1 MPLLLC
7 SGIIN
12 GMGKAGKA
20 LRQVLETHSISQSK
34 LATALGFDRPIVH
47 RWFHEQTD
55 PTAETVVN
63 IVGVLRGINPI
74 AAENF
79 IDLFLGS
86 PDHAGAV
93 SPRLATVQDLPASN
107 QVNIAAL
114 ARLFDDTTN
123 SYKYLFFISLLDIL
137 RRRQFD
143 VLSPISFKELV
154 IEMLANAWYP
164 HTYFKLAFGTQDK
177 IADQLDALSLEITA
191 PILKFT
197 DTDKK
202 ELRKEIKGQ
211 SIDDTVK
218 FIGKYV
224 PFRLIRPF
232 FTADLAGLTDSKVN
246 QGIVDLAITNFKT
259 TNPLYSFDTATASS
273 CSAIVVHEDWAAY
286 IETNYAIIRA
296 WVSWEWL
303 NYMQK
308 RNPNVPSIVNKIF
321 MPQERGSLD
330 KQTKYWRLIIEST
343 SMNCIY
349 SQQILEAKRFS
360 LDHYLPWS
368 FVAHDQLWNLIPVP
382 PEVNSSKSNKL
393 PDHKYLQ
400 RFIQAQYQGLT
411 LSRENLGEKEWK
423 KYAEP
428 FVADLKLS
436 NEEILNPDRLKTAYE
451 STIQPLILL
460 AGQQGFTAN
469 WSYSQVANN
478 A

>member
-1 MPLLLC
+1 
-7 SGIIN
+7 
-12 GMGKAGKA
+12 MGKAGKA
-20 LRQVLETHSISQSK
+20 LRKVLEVHGISQSK
-34 LATALGFDRPIVH
+34 LAIALDLDRPIIH

-63 IVGVLRGINPI
+63 IVNVLRSISPI

-79 IDLFLGS
+79 INLFLGS
-86 PDHAGAV
+86 PDRTGLVA
-93 SPRLATVQDLPASN
+93 SRLATSQDLPASS
-107 QVNIAAL
+107 QVNVAAL

-164 HTYFKLAFGTQDK
+164 HIYFKLSFGTQDK
-177 IADQLDALSLEITA
+177 IADQLDTLNLELTV

-202 ELRKEIKGQ
+202 ELRKAIKDQ
-211 SIDDTVK
+211 NINNTVK

-246 QGIVDLAITNFKT
+246 QGIVDLAIANFQITK
-259 TNPLYSFDTATASS
+259 PLYSFDSTTASA
-273 CSAIVVHEDWAAY
+273 CSAITVQEDWANY
-286 IETNYAIIRA
+286 IETNYAIVRA

-303 NYMQK
+303 TYMQR

-321 MPQERGSLD
+321 MPQERSSLD
-330 KQTKYWRLIIEST
+330 KQTKYWKLILDMS

-349 SQQILEAKRFS
+349 SQQRLDAKRFS

-368 FVAHDQLWNLIPVP
+368 FVAHDHLWNLIPVP

-393 PDHKYLQ
+393 PDSKYL
-400 RFIQAQYQGLT
+400 RGFIQMQHQGLQ
-411 LSRENLGEKEWK
+411 LSREKLGEKEWK

-428 FVADLKLS
+428 FIADLKLN
-436 NEEILNPDRLKTAYE
+436 NEELLNPDCLQTAYE
-451 STIQPLILL
+451 STIQPLLLL
-460 AGQQGFTAN
+460 ASQQGFVPN
-469 WSYSQVANN
+469 WAYS
-478 A
+478 

>member
-1 MPLLLC
+1 
-7 SGIIN
+7 
-12 GMGKAGKA
+12 MGKAGKA
-20 LRQVLETHSISQSK
+20 LRQVLEAHSISQSK
-34 LATALGFDRPIVH
+34 LAMALGLDLPIIH
-47 RWFHEQTD
+47 RWFHELTD
-55 PTAETVVN
+55 PTAETVVS
-63 IVGVLRGINPI
+63 IVGVLRGINSI

-86 PDHAGAV
+86 PDHTGLA
-93 SPRLATVQDLPASN
+93 SPRLATFQDLPASN
-107 QVNIAAL
+107 QINVAAL
-114 ARLFDDTTN
+114 ARLFDETTN

-164 HTYFKLAFGTQDK
+164 YIYFKLSFGTQDK
-177 IADQLDALSLEITA
+177 IADQLDMITLELTA

-202 ELRKEIKGQ
+202 ELRKSIKDQ
-211 SIDDTVK
+211 NINDIVK

-232 FTADLAGLTDSKVN
+232 FTPDLAGLTDSKVN
-246 QGIVDLAITNFKT
+246 QGIVDLAIANFKIAK
-259 TNPLYSFDTATASS
+259 PLYSFDSPTVSS
-273 CSAIVVHEDWAAY
+273 CTAILVHEDWSTY
-286 IETNYAIIRA
+286 IEANYAIIRA
-296 WVSWEWL
+296 WASWEWL
-303 NYMQK
+303 NYMQR

-321 MPQERGSLD
+321 MPQERSSLT
-330 KQTKYWRLIIEST
+330 KQTKYWKLVLENT

-349 SQQILEAKRFS
+349 SRQVLDAKRFS

-368 FVAHDQLWNLIPVP
+368 FVAHDQLWNLLPVP

-393 PDHKYLQ
+393 PDPKYFQ
-400 RFIQAQYQGLT
+400 QFIQIQHQALK
-411 LSRENLGEKEWK
+411 LSCEKFGESEWK

-428 FVADLKLS
+428 FMADLKLS
-436 NEEILNPDRLKTAYE
+436 NEELLNQESLRTAYE

-460 AGQQGFTAN
+460 AAQQGFASN
-469 WSYSQVANN
+469 WSYSQVLKNS
-478 A
+478 